1 MKRLMIVGAL
11 CLTTAIGA
19 ALSAQ
24 TAAASDPVPADQT
37 ALWLNNA
44 AAPELGERMVLIT
57 AIDPAAPYSTGY
69 GVNDSERVVFP
80 VYFPAGATAPSD
92 EAATLLRAVAEEIT
106 YRGLQNITV
115 LPSDEALTSESMAT
129 QQAAEARVH
138 AVAASLEKFGV
149 PEKWIGVQPNR
160 SPDV

>member
-1 MKRLMIVGAL
+1 MKRLMTVGAL

-24 TAAASDPVPADQT
+24 TAAALDPAPAADL
-37 ALWLNNA
+37 AWNDAA
-44 AAPELGERMVLIT
+44 AAPDLSERMVLIT
-57 AIDPAAPYSTGY
+57 AIDPEAPHSSGY

-80 VYFPAGATAPSD
+80 VYFAEGAVTPND

-115 LPSDEALTSESMAT
+115 LPADAALTSESMDI
-129 QQAAEARVH
+129 QHAAEERVY
-138 AVAASLEKFGV
+138 AVAATLEEFGV
-149 PEKWIGVQPNR
+149 PHKWIGVQPNR
-160 SPDV
+160 APDV